1 MSGGLTLNGVIHLNG
16 SSASVRSFGN
26 QTFGGA
32 GTISFEGTTGS
43 ARLLTIEGT
52 STLTL
57 ASGFTVAGGLGTVG
71 DWWESGGAS
80 TLINNGTISANV
92 SGQTLTLHVNSD
104 HTNAGALQSF
114 NGGTL
119 VANNLTNASTGT
131 AVATNSTLTLG
142 GAWTNA
148 GSITITGSTLNLGGT
163 FANTDLGTINR
174 TGGVVNL
181 TGTLTNT
188 GSTLTL
194 NAATGSWN
202 FFGTIIG
209 GTVVFADG
217 AALVISTNNTT
228 GTFTNGVTLNGDLTV
243 SGTNTGLRVS
253 GGLTLNGVIHLNGSS
268 ASVRSFGNQTFG
280 GAGTISFEGT
290 TGSARLLTIEG
301 TSTLTLASGFT
312 VAGGLGTVGDW
323 WESGGASTLINN
335 GTISANVSGQ
345 TLTLHVNSDHT
356 NAGALQSFN
365 GGTLVANNLT
375 NASTGTAVATNSTLT
390 LGGAWTNAGSIT
402 ITGSTLNLGGTF
414 ANTDLG
420 TINRTGGVVNLTGTL
435 TNTGS
440 TLTLNAATGSWNFFG
455 TIIGGTVV
463 FADLMRIGGVSGW
476 LRAAPVAAAAG
487 IQVSTHLY
495 PEVAAHLMRVTETAH
510 WLEWQDWADP
520 ILKQPFPVKSGYIE
534 LPNVPGIGIEWDEGS
549 VERYRY

>member
-1 MSGGLTLNGVIHLNG
+1 MTLNNDLTVAGTNSALRVSGGMTLNAVIHVTG
-16 SSASVRSFGN
+16 RTVGVRSFTN
-26 QTFGGA
+26 ETFDGA

-43 ARLLTIEGT
+43 GRALTIEGAT
-52 STLTL
+52 TLTL
-57 ASGFTVAGGLGTVG
+57 APTFGGRRRVRHDRRPGGRSAEPTWAGQP
-71 DWWESGGAS
+71 GA
-80 TLINNGTISANV
+80 LISANV
-92 SGQTLTLHVNSD
+92 
-104 HTNAGALQSF
+104 A
-114 NGGTL
+114 
-119 VANNLTNASTGT
+119 
-131 AVATNSTLTLG
+131 
-142 GAWTNA
+142 
-148 GSITITGSTLNLGGT
+148 
-163 FANTDLGTINR
+163 
-174 TGGVVNL
+174 
-181 TGTLTNT
+181 
-188 GSTLTL
+188 
-194 NAATGSWN
+194 
-202 FFGTIIG
+202 
-209 GTVVFADG
+209 
-217 AALVISTNNTT
+217 
-228 GTFTNGVTLNGDLTV
+228 
-243 SGTNTGLRVS
+243 
-253 GGLTLNGVIHLNGSS
+253 
-268 ASVRSFGNQTFG
+268 
-280 GAGTISFEGT
+280 
-290 TGSARLLTIEG
+290 
-301 TSTLTLASGFT
+301 
-312 VAGGLGTVGDW
+312 
-323 WESGGASTLINN
+323 
-335 GTISANVSGQ
+335 GQ

-534 LPNVPGIGIEWDEGS
+534 LPNVPGIGIEWDQGS